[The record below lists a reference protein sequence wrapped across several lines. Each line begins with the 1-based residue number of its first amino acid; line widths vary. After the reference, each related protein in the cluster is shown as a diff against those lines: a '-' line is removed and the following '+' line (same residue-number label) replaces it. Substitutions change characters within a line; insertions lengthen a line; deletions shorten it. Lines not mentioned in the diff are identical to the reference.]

1 MANSSIRQV
10 IKVST
15 GGREIRLRLSN
26 EFSEKPIEISSVWVA
41 DARDSSDV
49 DRKTARSLYFG
60 GKKAVIIEPGKTV
73 TSDALAY
80 GLKPLQL
87 LAITI
92 SYGAVPA
99 KATGHG
105 ARVPRRMSL
114 RVRAGPGALS
124 TGHCAWS
131 GGSTSQQWR

>member
-1 MANSSIRQV
+1 M
-10 IKVST
+10 
-15 GGREIRLRLSN
+15 RLSN
-26 EFSEKPIEISSVWVA
+26 EFSEKPIEIRSVWVA

-60 GKKAVIIEPGKTV
+60 EKKAVTIEPGKTV

-92 SYGAVPA
+92 SYGRCRPRPRG
-99 KATGHG
+99 TG

-131 GGSTSQQWR
+131 GGSTSQLWR